1 MGWLSGSDVQFI
13 VIKVGTWEHPDR
25 LGTVEAKCSINKG
38 RTQSGIIKA
47 SHHVDV
53 S

>member
-13 VIKVGTWEHPDR
+13 VIKVGTWEHPGR